1 MACVVSILPETL
13 VLRQFQGPNA
23 IYSWTAGAT
32 WPGSGEIDIMEGVNE
47 NDAAEF
53 TIHSGPGCSVGDGE
67 FSGKMTTSDCDVEAE
82 GQLPNEGCNVIGDNP
97 ASFGKNF
104 NSNDGGVYA
113 MEWTSDAISM
123 WFFPRGKIPTD
134 VDGNNPDPTTWGK
147 PMAQFKGACD
157 IDQTVDEQHLVS
169 SSACLIFAEF
179 NG

>member
-1 MACVVSILPETL
+1 M
-13 VLRQFQGPNA
+13 LRQFQGPNA

-134 VDGNNPDPTTWGK
+134 VDGNNPDPSTWGK